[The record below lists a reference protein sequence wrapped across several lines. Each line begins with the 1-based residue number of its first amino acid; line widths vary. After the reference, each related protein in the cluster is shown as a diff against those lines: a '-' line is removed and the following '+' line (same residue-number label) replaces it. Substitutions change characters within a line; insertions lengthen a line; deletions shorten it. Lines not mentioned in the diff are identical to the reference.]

1 MGMLQGV
8 CWVFFLEEGL
18 SCGVWVVLF
27 FLRKFSELQESFIK
41 QQAFFS
47 VFCCCLLAC
56 LFFFSPVRWK
66 TSSVKSTPPN
76 CIKPAPTAQLLLG
89 SNASFLTE
97 ARLEVYENQKNWK
110 VNPVQEMM
118 NCSAAQFLA
127 RNKGHD
133 ITAEE
138 AEEVRKICIR
148 DEMCHLCTK
157 GCWHDPNDQHLK
169 SQGHCEKVKEEAL
182 CNRLFGKS
190 RMFRRLNS
198 HGCRR
203 LSKRAMRDFYLEDHP
218 VDGRNPAPVDMVNLT
233 LFTHTHTHIPGGC
246 VGFLNHQQSHLV
258 SGS

>member
-1 MGMLQGV
+1 MPLEHTKTTPQPTIYEVIPFIWGFSGYAPRGMLG
-8 CWVFFLEEGL
+8 FFLEEGL

-27 FLRKFSELQESFIK
+27 FLRKFSELHESFIK
-41 QQAFFS
+41 QQASFS
-47 VFCCCLLAC
+47 VFLLLSSC
-56 LFFFSPVRWK
+56 MSVFFSPVRWK

-169 SQGHCEKVKEEAL
+169 SQGHCEKVKEEA
-182 CNRLFGKS
+182 CAIGFSGKAECS
-190 RMFRRLNS
+190 DVWT
-198 HGCRR
+198 
-203 LSKRAMRDFYLEDHP
+203 ATA
-218 VDGRNPAPVDMVNLT
+218 VDAWANAPWEISTWRIILLT
-233 LFTHTHTHIPGGC
+233 EEIL
-246 VGFLNHQQSHLV
+246 HQLIW
-258 SGS
+258 